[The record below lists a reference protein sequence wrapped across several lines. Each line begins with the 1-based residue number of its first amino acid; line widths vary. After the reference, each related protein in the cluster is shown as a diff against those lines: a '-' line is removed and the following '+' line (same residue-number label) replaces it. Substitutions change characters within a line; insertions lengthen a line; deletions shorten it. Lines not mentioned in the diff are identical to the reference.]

1 MKQKLL
7 SIALLLASI
16 TPCVA
21 QTEVTTY
28 QPGITEDGITYFLPN
43 TQIRVVVTATKT
55 HFEPGEFCNYAERFL
70 RLKNVTLTAYDQW
83 QIENIKL
90 YSFGTA
96 NKGQAYSIKMKQK
109 TSAPL
114 VSLSPDGRL
123 LAINDKVTLTDDN
136 LPTTSVTRNESKKQ
150 NAEDFKTEEILSAGS
165 TEKMA
170 ELTANEIYDIREN
183 RGLLTKGQADFMP
196 KDGEQLKLMLA
207 NLDTQEEGLL
217 QLFSGTSNK
226 ETHVLAFDITPT
238 QDVEKQVLF
247 NFSKYLG
254 VVDNDDPAG
263 TPVYFSVKDLK
274 TLPAVNVNPN
284 AKAKKESEDLRY
296 IVPSRAEIKV
306 FTDNKEFVSQ
316 SFPMAQFG
324 RVEHLGG
331 ELFNKKNTTSVQL
344 NPTTGGIYKI
354 KAENPDK

>member
-1 MKQKLL
+1 MKQKIL
-7 SIALLLASI
+7 SIACLLASVI
-16 TPCVA
+16 PCTA

-28 QPGITEDGITYFLPN
+28 QPGITEDGITYFLPS

-55 HFEPGEFCNYAERFL
+55 HFEPGEFCSYAERFL
-70 RLKNVTLTAYDQW
+70 RLKNVTQTAYDQW
-83 QIENIKL
+83 HIESIKL
-90 YSFGTA
+90 YAFGTA
-96 NKGQAYSIKMKQK
+96 NKSQAYSIKMKQK

-123 LAINDKVTLTDDN
+123 LAINDKVTLTDDK
-136 LPTTSVTRNESKKQ
+136 LPTSSVTREESNKQ
-150 NAEDFKTEEILSAGS
+150 NAENFKTEEILSAGS

-207 NLDTQEEGLL
+207 NLDTQEDGLL
-217 QLFSGTSNK
+217 QLFRGTSSK
-226 ETHVLAFDITPT
+226 ETHVLTFDITPT
-238 QDVEKQVLF
+238 KDVEKQVLF

-254 VVDNDDPAG
+254 IVDNDDPAG

-274 TLPAVNVNPN
+274 TLPAVSVNPN
-284 AKAKKESEDLRY
+284 AKAKKENEDLRY

-306 FTDNKEFVSQ
+306 FNDSQEFISQ

-344 NPTTGGIYKI
+344 DPTTGGIYKI
-354 KAENPDK
+354 KAESPDK